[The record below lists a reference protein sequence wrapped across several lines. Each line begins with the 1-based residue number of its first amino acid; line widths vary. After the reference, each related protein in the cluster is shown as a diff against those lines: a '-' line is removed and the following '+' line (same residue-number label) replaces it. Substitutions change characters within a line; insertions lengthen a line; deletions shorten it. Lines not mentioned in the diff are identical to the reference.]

1 MDLSTINQTSIK
13 VLYSILSLLS
23 FLYIIFHK
31 RKESKLSTK
40 EILNY
45 NICVCYILICI
56 FFHIPEDFLMLSI
69 NDSDNIREVYTISII
84 YNSFQIIIYCFYM
97 FLFYIVLHSNVHL
110 LNHLILY
117 WLSGFSSLLLF
128 LGVLLQNFSFFLSM
142 NSAITIIPLIV
153 CIREIV
159 DLIGIC
165 KEYNK
170 KDIEEQG
177 KSKNYKKLFIFGFC
191 QILILI
197 VNISVFGFDC
207 FFFIMYLKKNDD
219 AIQYVI
225 QIYNYDYE
233 IKDSLNCLLHFCFF
247 LFFILDE
254 NVIER
259 LKMIFT
265 CNKKE
270 IDEREIAASMRLF
283 ENESEDENTVN

>member
-117 WLSGFSSLLLF
+117 
-128 LGVLLQNFSFFLSM
+128 
-142 NSAITIIPLIV
+142 
-153 CIREIV
+153 
-159 DLIGIC
+159 
-165 KEYNK
+165 
-170 KDIEEQG
+170 
-177 KSKNYKKLFIFGFC
+177 
-191 QILILI
+191 
-197 VNISVFGFDC
+197 
-207 FFFIMYLKKNDD
+207 
-219 AIQYVI
+219 
-225 QIYNYDYE
+225 
-233 IKDSLNCLLHFCFF
+233 
-247 LFFILDE
+247 
-254 NVIER
+254 
-259 LKMIFT
+259 
-265 CNKKE
+265 
-270 IDEREIAASMRLF
+270 
-283 ENESEDENTVN
+283 